1 MLVNL
6 AVGLLTTRVVLQT
19 LGFVDFGIY
28 GVVGGVV
35 SMLIFI
41 NTSMSGATTRF
52 LSFELGRC
60 DEGRLQLTF
69 SNAIIAHVII
79 AAVVFCHCRNGGLVV
94 CCLQVGDSSRAH
106 VGRPCGVSIEHF
118 DGCRD
123 HCAIAFHGCH
133 FCP

>member
-1 MLVNL
+1 MSGTETNTRQIARNSAMLYLRMLVNL

-35 SMLIFI
+35 SMLVFI

-79 AAVVFCHCRNGGLVV
+79 AAVVFVIAETV
-94 CCLQVGDSSRAH
+94 CPER
-106 VGRPCGVSIEHF
+106 
-118 DGCRD
+118 
-123 HCAIAFHGCH
+123 
-133 FCP
+133 